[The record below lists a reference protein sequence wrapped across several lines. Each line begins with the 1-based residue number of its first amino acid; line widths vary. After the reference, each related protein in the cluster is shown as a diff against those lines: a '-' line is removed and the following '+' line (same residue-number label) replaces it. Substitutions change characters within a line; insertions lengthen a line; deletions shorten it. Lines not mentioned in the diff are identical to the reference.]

1 MTGNDYEMRTD
12 WELEATLDE
21 VLDAMADP
29 RELPRWWPAVY
40 LDVRE
45 LDPGRPD
52 DGVGKR
58 VILFTKGWL
67 PYTLRWELEVTE
79 NRHPYGI
86 SFRARGD
93 FDGEG
98 HWHLAERDGRVQ
110 LTYVWTVRAHK
121 PLLRHLSFLLR
132 PIFALNHD
140 WAMRRGRESLQLE
153 LQRRRGV
160 AAVPPPPSPTF
171 LRFARPRT
179 LA

>member
-1 MTGNDYEMRTD
+1 MTYEMRTV
-12 WELEATLDE
+12 WEVEASLDE

-45 LDPGRPD
+45 TAAGRD
-52 DGVGKR
+52 RDGVGKR
-58 VILFTKGWL
+58 VRLLTKGWL
-67 PYTLRWELEVTE
+67 PYTLQWDLEVTA
-79 NRHPYGI
+79 NRHPHGI
-86 SFRARGD
+86 SVRATGD

-98 HWHLAERDGRVQ
+98 HWHLTERGR
-110 LTYVWTVRAHK
+110 TVRLVYLWRVRARK
-121 PLLRHLSFLLR
+121 PLLRRLSFLLR
-132 PIFALNHD
+132 PVFALNHD